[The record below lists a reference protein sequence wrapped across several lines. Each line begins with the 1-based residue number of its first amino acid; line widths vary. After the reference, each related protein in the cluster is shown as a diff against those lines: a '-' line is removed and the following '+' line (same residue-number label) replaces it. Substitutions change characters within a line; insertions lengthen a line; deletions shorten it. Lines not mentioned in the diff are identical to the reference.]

1 MKPLI
6 WDSPEGYLHKYW
18 MDYNWRPM
26 EERTSTVIFMQGKL
40 LPCEDIGGVKC
51 SLDPKKYD
59 LVFASEVKPEV
70 FTKFDCLP
78 NNATGM
84 PPLVNQKVLDI
95 LNKFCPDDIQAFP
108 ATIIPELGAKHGFE
122 NHDYWVINIAKLVD
136 AINLDRSEVEF
147 FDPDPRIEDAI
158 RTIKKLAFID
168 SEKFTKPLIAR
179 MSKAPLKI
187 ISPSL
192 AQAFKDA
199 NVTGVEFIEDKD
211 YRR

>member
-6 WDSPEGYLHKYW
+6 WKNPEGYPHKCW
-18 MDYNWRPM
+18 MNYNWRPM
-26 EERTSTVIFMQGKL
+26 EERTSTVIFMQGKF

-59 LVFASEVKPEV
+59 LVFASEVRPEV

-108 ATIIPELGAKHGFE
+108 ATIIPELGAKHAFE

-136 AINLDRSEVEF
+136 AIDEKKTEFRRTTLQSGSIPIGCEKVIFDNLPEF
-147 FDPDPRIEDAI
+147 
-158 RTIKKLAFID
+158 
-168 SEKFTKPLIAR
+168 SGIAR
-179 MSKAPLKI
+179 DRILNSFVVV
-187 ISPSL
+187 SPAL
-192 AQAFKDA
+192 TQAFKDV
-199 NVTGVEFIEDKD
+199 NVTGVEFIDDKD